1 MPLHVQYL
9 DPIDQ
14 IQRLSTAQSS
24 LSGPIARSTSP
35 KPSSASSIHA
45 TLVNQ
50 APPNS
55 PSAVR
60 CTNDPLR
67 HLTNLLLRAPNPHRL
82 HLPTASQHRRRV
94 HAPRHLRSFGQ
105 QPGQKTPGKPTARQA
120 AASTGPQ
127 GCSQHAS
134 AAGAIHREPRRLIG
148 PRTRSRLLSPASPAD
163 SVCRHVSCQFAR
175 LSHHQT
181 NPQNAVRSGCRRCW
195 MRHVRPGQV
204 MSCTYA
210 VRCAPHL
217 QFFLQHPAASPSQLA
232 PQRQYKTRRR
242 RLDCRETMRSESE
255 VTVSPVAIPPRTSS
269 RRHLLHVHSQP
280 HSRVNSQSQ
289 FHQTQQLQ
297 SQLPVSFQPRSPPA
311 QRHSFTLTRAS
322 ASSLPRLE
330 AAAAAAAATSAVEAE
345 PLIELE
351 SEAQWLAP
359 RSRLVE
365 LPLAAADHMSKR
377 PLYPQPPPRRS
388 SKRIHYGDVDLA
400 DMQHQV
406 NPSAPPSV
414 DRFAHEDFDFRRRGT
429 WTDEKERIVR
439 GPFEYVVSH
448 PGKDFRS
455 QIIAAFNAFL
465 DVPPESLAIVTKVVG
480 MLHEASL
487 LVDDVQDSSEL
498 RRGFP
503 VAHNIFGVAQT
514 INSANY
520 IYFAAL
526 QELVKLGN
534 KHVIALFAEE
544 LINLHRGQGMDLFWR
559 DTLTCPTEDDYLEMV
574 GNKTGGLFRLGI
586 KLMQAESTSAV
597 DCVPLVDIIGLI
609 FQIRDDYMNLSSS
622 EYSHNKGMCEDLT
635 EGKFSF
641 PVIHSIR
648 ADPVDLQLINI
659 LKQKTTDVQVKRY
672 AVSYMDSKGSFEYT
686 RQVVATLIE
695 RARKMVAELDD
706 GSGRAA
712 GIYKILDKMVIST

>member
-1 MPLHVQYL
+1 MRP
-9 DPIDQ
+9 
-14 IQRLSTAQSS
+14 QSE
-24 LSGPIARSTSP
+24 L
-35 KPSSASSIHA
+35 
-45 TLVNQ
+45 
-50 APPNS
+50 
-55 PSAVR
+55 
-60 CTNDPLR
+60 
-67 HLTNLLLRAPNPHRL
+67 
-82 HLPTASQHRRRV
+82 
-94 HAPRHLRSFGQ
+94 
-105 QPGQKTPGKPTARQA
+105 
-120 AASTGPQ
+120 
-127 GCSQHAS
+127 
-134 AAGAIHREPRRLIG
+134 
-148 PRTRSRLLSPASPAD
+148 
-163 SVCRHVSCQFAR
+163 
-175 LSHHQT
+175 
-181 NPQNAVRSGCRRCW
+181 
-195 MRHVRPGQV
+195 
-204 MSCTYA
+204 
-210 VRCAPHL
+210 
-217 QFFLQHPAASPSQLA
+217 
-232 PQRQYKTRRR
+232 
-242 RLDCRETMRSESE
+242 
-255 VTVSPVAIPPRTSS
+255 TVSPVVIPPRTSS
-269 RRHLLHVHSQP
+269 RRLLRSQP
-280 HSRVNSQSQ
+280 HSRAQSHAQ
-289 FHQTQQLQ
+289 FQAQLQ
-297 SQLPVSFQPRSPPA
+297 SQSQPLQPRSPA
-311 QRHSFTLTRAS
+311 QRHSFTWARAS

-330 AAAAAAAATSAVEAE
+330 APAAAAAAATSASTVAPEPE
-345 PLIELE
+345 PLLELE

-359 RSRLVE
+359 RSK
-365 LPLAAADHMSKR
+365 LAGKRPEHMSKR
-377 PLYPQPPPRRS
+377 PLYPQPPPRRG

-400 DMQHQV
+400 ALDMQHQV

-414 DRFAHEDFDFRRRGT
+414 DRFAHEDFDFRSRGT
-429 WTDEKERIVR
+429 WTDEKEHIVR

-534 KHVIALFAEE
+534 KHAVALFAEE

-641 PVIHSIR
+641 PVIHAIR

-686 RQVVATLIE
+686 RQVVATLID

-706 GSGRAA
+706 ASGRAA
-712 GIYKILDKMVIST
+712 GIYKILDKMVISS